1 MNDKN
6 SQEQQEIRS
15 GITRVDGQLLKLLSE
30 RKNLTLQM
38 GKFKDKSG
46 SALRD
51 QDREKAL
58 LEKLTEQGKP
68 LGLDQYFITN
78 LYHVIFEDSIRGQ
91 ERYLTA
97 AANTPTDAQ
106 EIRVTFEGN
115 TGSYSYIAATQHFPE
130 SSYRLLHIPS
140 GSFKEAIASVEG
152 GNADIVILPIENTT
166 SGGINEVYDQL
177 LHTSLSIIGEELV
190 TVDHCL
196 LGNPNTNASDI
207 RTVYAHPQGIAQC
220 NHFLAGLKD
229 CEFVYVETS
238 EAIQRIIDGDDSTS
252 AAIAGRQA
260 AKRHG
265 LEIVEPDIA
274 NQAGNFTRFL
284 VASRKSRK
292 VPLQVSSKVSLVVS
306 TAQHPGSLVEALM
319 LFKERD
325 INMVKLESRP
335 IMGNPWE
342 EMFYI
347 DAEAN
352 LQDPKFQ
359 DLLEELGKATR
370 FLKVLGCY
378 PTRGL
383 SKTKLK
389 PKKEDA

>member
-1 MNDKN
+1 MNDKKL
-6 SQEQQEIRS
+6 QEQQAIRS
-15 GITRVDGQLLKLLSE
+15 GITRVDGELLALLSE

-38 GKFKDKSG
+38 GKFKDESG

-51 QDREKAL
+51 QEREKSL
-58 LEKLTEQGKP
+58 LARLIEQGRL

-97 AANTPTDAQ
+97 AANTATDAQ

-115 TGSYSYIAATQHFPE
+115 TGSYSYIAARQHFPE
-130 SSYRLLHIPS
+130 NSYNLLHVPS

-166 SGGINEVYDQL
+166 SGGINEVYDLL

-196 LGNPNTNASDI
+196 LGNQNTQASDI
-207 RTVYAHPQGIAQC
+207 RTIYAHPQGIAQC
-220 NHFLAGLKD
+220 SHFLAGLKD

-238 EAIQRIIDGDDSTS
+238 EAIQRIKGGDSTTA

-260 AKRHG
+260 AKRHS
-265 LEIVEPDIA
+265 LDIIEPDIA
-274 NQAGNFTRFL
+274 NQSGNFTRFL

-292 VPLQVSSKVSLVVS
+292 VPLQITSKVSLVIS

-319 LFKERD
+319 LFKERG

-347 DAEAN
+347 DAEGN

-359 DLLEELGKATR
+359 DLLEELGQATR

-378 PTRGL
+378 PVRGL

-389 PKKEDA
+389 PREE